1 MASETYGVGYNSN
14 TIEGKYNIGAR
25 DRELF
30 LERGRDCSQYTI
42 PTLIPD
48 EGHTS
53 TTRFYT
59 TYQGVGARG
68 VNNLASKLLLTL
80 LPPNA
85 PFFRFSIDNFVLKD
99 MEGDENLKTEIDKGL
114 VEVEKAVMEDIEIS
128 SDRVALFEAI
138 KHLIVGGNV
147 LLFVSKEGLRVFPL
161 ERFVC
166 KRDPMGNVL
175 EIITKETIN
184 INVLPDEV
192 REAVYKT
199 YNAEDVGEKTCDL
212 YTCVKRK
219 KNKFEVMQEV
229 KGITIKE
236 TYGTYPIDKTPYMP
250 LRMIRVDGENYG
262 RSYAEEYLGDLK
274 SLEGLTKAIVEGSSA
289 SAKTLFLIKPNGTTR
304 ARALAQSENGAIIE
318 GDANDVSTL
327 QVQKFAD
334 FRVAQETMAKIEQR
348 LSYAFLLNAS
358 VIRDS
363 ERTTAE
369 EVKLTAQEL
378 QDSLGGI
385 YGILSQEFQLP
396 FVRRKIAILEKA
408 NKLPNLPK
416 KVVRP
421 KIVTGLEALGRGND
435 RNRLVQF
442 LQTLAGTLGAEA
454 VVKYV
459 DVSEAI
465 ARLATADGIEVK
477 GLIKSQEDLQAEAQQ
492 QQEQMMQDQQ
502 QQALTQ
508 AGGKIAGNIPPKTI
522 GKALAQQQGL
532 PIDETEE

>member
-1 MASETYGVGYNSN
+1 MASETYGVGYNN
-14 TIEGKYNIGAR
+14 DTIEGRYNTQAR

-48 EGHTS
+48 EGHSSATKY
-53 TTRFYT
+53 YT

-99 MEGDENLKTEIDKGL
+99 MEGDENLKTEIDTGL
-114 VEVEKAVMEDIEIS
+114 VQVEKAVMEAIEIS

-147 LLFVSKEGLRVFPL
+147 LLFVAKEGLRVFPL
-161 ERFVC
+161 SRYTV

-175 EIITKETIN
+175 EIITKETVNIN
-184 INVLPDEV
+184 ILPEEV
-192 REAVYKT
+192 RKAVY
-199 YNAEDVGEKTCDL
+199 NASDEGQVGEKSCDL
-212 YTCVKRK
+212 YTCVKRT

-229 KGITIKE
+229 KGIIIPE
-236 TYGTYPIDKTPYMP
+236 SAGSYPLDKTPYMP
-250 LRMIRVDGENYG
+250 LRMIRVDAENYG

-289 SAKTLFLIKPNGTTR
+289 SAKTLFMVSPNGTTR

-318 GDANDVSTL
+318 GSANDVSVL

-396 FVRRKIAILEKA
+396 FVRRKIAILEKG
-408 NKLPNLPK
+408 NKLPKLPK
-416 KVVRP
+416 DVVRP

-454 VVKYV
+454 LVKYV

-492 QQEQMMQDQQ
+492 QQEQMQEQQ
-502 QQALTQ
+502 QNQALTQ
-508 AGGKIAGNIPPKTI
+508 AGGKIAGNIPPKSI
-522 GKALAQQQGL
+522 GQALAQQQGL
-532 PIDETEE
+532 PTEE

>member
-1 MASETYGVGYNSN
+1 MASDTYGVGYNSK
-14 TIEGKYNIGAR
+14 TIEGRYNQYAR

-30 LERGRDCSQYTI
+30 LERGRDCAQFTI

-53 TTRFYT
+53 TSRFST
-59 TYQGVGARG
+59 PYQGIGARG

-85 PFFRFSIDNFVLKD
+85 PFFRFSIDNFALK
-99 MEGDENLKTEIDKGL
+99 EIEEDENLKTEIDKGL

-147 LLFVSKEGLRVFPL
+147 LLFVDKQGLRVFPL
-161 ERFVC
+161 DRYVC
-166 KRDPMGNVL
+166 KRDPMGNVI

-184 INVLPDEV
+184 INILPENIREV
-192 REAVYKT
+192 IYKT
-199 YNAEDVGEKTCDL
+199 TNPEDIGDKTCDL
-212 YTCVKRK
+212 YTCVKRT
-219 KNKFEVMQEV
+219 KNKFIVIQEV
-229 KGITIKE
+229 KGIEIPE
-236 TYGTYPIDKTPYMP
+236 SGGSYPVDKSPYMS

-262 RSYAEEYLGDLK
+262 RSYTEEYLGDLK

-289 SAKTLFLIKPNGTTR
+289 SAKTLFMISPNGTTR
-304 ARALAQSENGAIIE
+304 ARAIAQAENGAIIE
-318 GDANDVSTL
+318 GRADDVSVL

-334 FRVAQETMAKIEQR
+334 FRVAQDTASSIEQR

-369 EVKLTAQEL
+369 EVRLTADEL
-378 QDSLGGI
+378 QSSLGGI

-396 FVRRKIAILEKA
+396 FVRRKIAMLEKA
-408 NKLPNLPK
+408 GKLPKLPK
-416 KVVRP
+416 NVVRP

-442 LQTLAGTLGAEA
+442 LQTLAGTLGAESIGQ
-454 VVKYV
+454 YV
-459 DVSEAI
+459 NVSEAI

-477 GLIKSQEDLQAEAQQ
+477 GLIKSPEELQAEVQAQQ
-492 QQEQMMQDQQ
+492 KSQLEM
-502 QQALTQ
+502 QQAQ
-508 AGGKIAGNIPPKTI
+508 AVTNAGETIAGNIPPETI
-522 GKALAQQQGL
+522 GRTLARQQGL
-532 PIDETEE
+532 PETEE

>member
-1 MASETYGVGYNSN
+1 MVSENYGVGYNSD
-14 TIEGKYNIGAR
+14 TIEGRYNICAR

-161 ERFVC
+161 ERYVC

-199 YNAEDVGEKTCDL
+199 TDPEDVGEKTCDL
-212 YTCVKRK
+212 YTCVKRGK
-219 KNKFEVMQEV
+219 TKFEVFQEV
-229 KGITIKE
+229 KGIAIKE
-236 TYGTYPIDKTPYMP
+236 TYGTYPIEKTPYMP

-508 AGGKIAGNIPPKTI
+508 AGGKIAGNIPPKSI
-522 GKALAQQQGL
+522 GQALAQQQGL
-532 PIDETEE
+532 PMDETEE

>member
-1 MASETYGVGYNSN
+1 MAGDTYGVGYNSD
-14 TIEGKYNIGAR
+14 TIEGKYNICAR

-85 PFFRFSIDNFVLKD
+85 PFFRFTIDNFVLKD

-114 VEVEKAVMEDIEIS
+114 VEVEKAVMENIEVS

-161 ERFVC
+161 ERYVC

-199 YNAEDVGEKTCDL
+199 YNPEEVGDKTCDL
-212 YTCVKRK
+212 YTCVKRG

-229 KGITIKE
+229 KGIQIKE

-369 EVKLTAQEL
+369 EVKMTAQEL

-396 FVRRKIAILEKA
+396 FVRRKIAILEKG
-408 NKLPNLPK
+408 NKLPKLPK
-416 KVVRP
+416 DVVRP

-477 GLIKSQEDLQAEAQQ
+477 GLIKSPEDLQAEAQQ

-508 AGGKIAGNIPPKTI
+508 AGGKIAGNIPPKSI
-522 GKALAQQQGL
+522 GQALAQQQGL
-532 PIDETEE
+532 PMDETEE

>member
-1 MASETYGVGYNSN
+1 MSETYGVGYNTN
-14 TIEGKYNIGAR
+14 TIEGKYNTLAR

-48 EGHTS
+48 EGHSSS
-53 TTRFYT
+53 TKYYT
-59 TYQGVGARG
+59 PYQGVGARG

-85 PFFRFSIDNFVLKD
+85 PFFRFSIDNFVVKD
-99 MEGDENLKTEIDKGL
+99 LEGDENLKTEIDRGL

-138 KHLIVGGNV
+138 KHLIVSGNV
-147 LLFVSKEGLRVFPL
+147 LLNVTDKGLRVFPL
-161 ERFVC
+161 SRYVC

-175 EIITKETIN
+175 EIITKESIN
-184 INVLPDEV
+184 IDILPEEIRQAIYNTTDPEEV
-192 REAVYKT
+192 GNK
-199 YNAEDVGEKTCDL
+199 NCDL
-212 YTCVKRK
+212 YTCIKRV
-219 KNKFEVMQEV
+219 KNKYEVYQEA
-229 KGITIKE
+229 KGIEIPE
-236 TYGTYPIDKTPYMP
+236 ARGSYPLEKTPYMP
-250 LRMIRVDGENYG
+250 LRMIRVDSENYG

-289 SAKTLFLIKPNGTTR
+289 SAKTLFMIKPNGTTR
-304 ARALAQSENGAIIE
+304 ARALAQSENGAIVE

-396 FVRRKIAILEKA
+396 FVRRKIALLEKG
-408 NKLPNLPK
+408 NKLPKLPK
-416 KVVRP
+416 NVVRP

-454 VVKYV
+454 IGQYVK
-459 DVSEAI
+459 VSEVI

-477 GLIKSQEDLQAEAQQ
+477 GLIKTEQDIQAEAQQ
-492 QQEQMMQDQQ
+492 QQEQMMQAQQ
-502 QQALTQ
+502 QQALTN
-508 AGGKIAGNIPPKTI
+508 AGERIAGSVPPEAV
-522 GKALAQQQGL
+522 GEALAQQQGL
-532 PIDETEE
+532 PTEE